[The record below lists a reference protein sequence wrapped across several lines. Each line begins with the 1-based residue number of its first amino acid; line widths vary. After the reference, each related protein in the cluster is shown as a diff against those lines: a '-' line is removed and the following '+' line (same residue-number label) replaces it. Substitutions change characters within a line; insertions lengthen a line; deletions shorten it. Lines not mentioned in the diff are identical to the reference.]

1 MQVTRSFWLS
11 VDLVGKGVGALL
23 TAVGAVVG
31 GPPPIFPPWLLLL
44 EPLPELFYD
53 KERRCEGIISDLCC
67 TIELTFFDD
76 LDEDFF
82 DPDPLPRIVLCVL
95 LFPVFICAKA
105 RVSTKTMALLTY
117 VHGLMMPVRPRL
129 CGSLFQDNLPYC

>member
-1 MQVTRSFWLS
+1 MLHDRT
-11 VDLVGKGVGALL
+11 
-23 TAVGAVVG
+23 
-31 GPPPIFPPWLLLL
+31 
-44 EPLPELFYD
+44 
-53 KERRCEGIISDLCC
+53 
-67 TIELTFFDD
+67 TFFDD

-117 VHGLMMPVRPRL
+117 VHGLMMPVAVDD
-129 CGSLFQDNLPYC
+129 GSLSTLLGVTGVPAVVLVHDGVIAWRGHPSRFHEGRLRALTTPSDPAAAP